1 MNNQEAKAD
10 AGKPQLTLVPPQ
22 ILFAIE
28 RVRQYGNQKYHS
40 PDNWKTVEAQRYW
53 EAILRHV
60 VAAWNDYTAVDEE
73 SELMHI
79 DHIACNLSFLIA
91 MVEGEKHGKTE
102 TGV

>member
-102 TGV
+102 TSV

>member
-60 VAAWNDYTAVDEE
+60 VAAWNDYTAVDED

>member
-60 VAAWNDYTAVDEE
+60 VAAWDDYTAVDEE
-73 SELMHI
+73 SGLRHI
-79 DHIACNLSFLIA
+79 DHAACNLSFLIA

-102 TGV
+102 TSV